1 MTDFNQIINRKNTS
15 SEKWDNQGGDYIP
28 LWVADMDFKSPQ
40 PITDAII
47 KRANHGVFGYTAWQY
62 TDELKNVVYDFY
74 KREYNLELDKEWI
87 IFVPSVMPGA
97 TIACKV
103 AGGDIMYNTPMYTH
117 IRKLYKEVGKNAIEI
132 PLKIEAGKYTFDFEA
147 MQKAIN
153 KDIKAFILCNPHNPV
168 GRVYTQEELEKVVE
182 FCDEN
187 DLLLISDEIH
197 SELILEGKHIPA
209 FAINE
214 KAKERS
220 ITIASAAKTYNIPAM
235 PIGFVII
242 PNREIR
248 NKFKKEILGL
258 YGQVPVL
265 TVEAFKAAYKE
276 CREWREE
283 LLEYLR
289 GNRDY
294 IEERVS
300 DINGLSI
307 NHNQGTYLAWIDAR
321 KLNLDDPYKYF
332 LDNANIKFSDGR
344 DFGQKGFIRIN
355 FGCPRSTLKEA
366 FDKIEKLLNA

>member
-1 MTDFNQIINRKNTS
+1 
-15 SEKWDNQGGDYIP
+15 
-28 LWVADMDFKSPQ
+28 
-40 PITDAII
+40 
-47 KRANHGVFGYTAWQY
+47 
-62 TDELKNVVYDFY
+62 
-74 KREYNLELDKEWI
+74 
-87 IFVPSVMPGA
+87 
-97 TIACKV
+97 
-103 AGGDIMYNTPMYTH
+103 
-117 IRKLYKEVGKNAIEI
+117 
-132 PLKIEAGKYTFDFEA
+132 
-147 MQKAIN
+147 
-153 KDIKAFILCNPHNPV
+153 
-168 GRVYTQEELEKVVE
+168 
-182 FCDEN
+182 
-187 DLLLISDEIH
+187 
-197 SELILEGKHIPA
+197 
-209 FAINE
+209 
-214 KAKERS
+214 
-220 ITIASAAKTYNIPAM
+220 M

-258 YGQVPVL
+258 YGQVSVL

-283 LLEYLR
+283 LLNYLR

-300 DINGLSI
+300 DIDGLSI